1 MSVAKFKLGDR
12 VTPFP
17 VRRERLQGEVVDI
30 RRWGR
35 GYSFRVQWDPE
46 LWRRNGKKH
55 PQEGW
60 YPQTKLW
67 FADS

>member
-1 MSVAKFKLGDR
+1 MQTYRVGDR
-12 VTPFP
+12 VSP
-17 VRRERLQGEVVDI
+17 LQVNRHKLWGEVADI

-35 GYSFRVQWDPE
+35 GYSCRVRWDPE
-46 LWRRNGKKH
+46 LWRLNGKKH

-67 FADS
+67 PVEFE